1 MKGKEKRNLE
11 IQNLVLSGY
20 TQERIADKLN
30 ISVSTVARA
39 VKKMRNSSKQWLQNL
54 AEKDYANIY
63 REALEGFQQDLMNL
77 NDMLEDPQVQ
87 KNVKLQLQIR
97 KMIIDT
103 RSKRLEHL
111 LRGPV
116 VWSMDALIKKCKPE
130 PIEQP
135 VMESLGGITGIVK

>member
-11 IQNLVLSGY
+11 IQNLILSGY

-87 KNVKLQLQIR
+87 KNAKLQLQIR

-116 VWSMDALIKKCKPE
+116 VWSMDALIKKCNPE
-130 PIEQP
+130 PVEQP
-135 VMESLGGITGIVK
+135 TLKSLGGITGV

>member
-87 KNVKLQLQIR
+87 KNPKLQLQIR

>member
-87 KNVKLQLQIR
+87 KNVKLQL
-97 KMIIDT
+97 
-103 RSKRLEHL
+103 
-111 LRGPV
+111 
-116 VWSMDALIKKCKPE
+116 
-130 PIEQP
+130 
-135 VMESLGGITGIVK
+135 ITIFSY

>member
-87 KNVKLQLQIR
+87 KNPKLQLQIR

-135 VMESLGGITGIVK
+135 TMKSLGGITGI